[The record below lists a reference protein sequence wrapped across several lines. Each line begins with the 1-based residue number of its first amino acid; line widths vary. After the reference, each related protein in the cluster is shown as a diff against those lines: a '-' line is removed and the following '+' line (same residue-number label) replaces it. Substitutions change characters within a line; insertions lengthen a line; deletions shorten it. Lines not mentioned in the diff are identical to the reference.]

1 MATQS
6 VACVGRGRARGRQP
20 SLRCRCARWAG
31 VAGRAETK
39 GLLKTR
45 RPFVF
50 SRARSASSRVSYSTK
65 QYPLRDRGV
74 SASPSPL
81 LLAAAGCGP
90 HAQRRAASTLSV
102 CTRAPWLAALG
113 ASDMPQ
119 VVTAGEL
126 AVVAH
131 ELEDVPFCH
140 ARVHVSQIQ
149 AAVRLAHRLPRGPA
163 STLARQRRPRTPHRT
178 HGAAHTRERETMAGA
193 RSTQGSVLRAGSP
206 QPRPRAPRTFSACTV
221 PIGPREKGAPLP
233 CDSPPRPPRPA
244 IPFLF
249 RRKSSI

>member
-1 MATQS
+1 LFSA
-6 VACVGRGRARGRQP
+6 VLALRPRACRTPRNSTPCAIAASAQAPR
-20 SLRCRCARWAG
+20 RCCWLPLAA
-31 VAGRAETK
+31 VPT
-39 GLLKTR
+39 
-45 RPFVF
+45 
-50 SRARSASSRVSYSTK
+50 RSA
-65 QYPLRDRGV
+65 
-74 SASPSPL
+74 
-81 LLAAAGCGP
+81 
-90 HAQRRAASTLSV
+90 RAASTLSV